1 MRLRKRW
8 GRAERHAGCARRSP
22 AEATEDA
29 GSIPATSTPWTAC
42 ARGEHSPFGVSDD
55 VGGAEPPH
63 TPHGATGSPTS
74 TVACGFLGMPGHRVA
89 GRRTNL
95 TFVLGALPVV
105 PGHDRGRGLGEPA
118 GQGWPVG
125 QSIRD
130 LHGLLS
136 AALAAALVRGQLAA
150 NPRRGMRLPRRD
162 HRDDETV
169 FLTLGECALL
179 LSEIP

>member
-74 TVACGFLGMPGHRVA
+74 SVASPSSVRRYTSSPTSTVAL
-89 GRRTNL
+89 
-95 TFVLGALPVV
+95 
-105 PGHDRGRGLGEPA
+105 
-118 GQGWPVG
+118 
-125 QSIRD
+125 
-130 LHGLLS
+130 
-136 AALAAALVRGQLAA
+136 
-150 NPRRGMRLPRRD
+150 RLPRYAR
-162 HRDDETV
+162 HGVTCQHGRLWLPRYAGAPRRRPAYQPHLRARRAAGRPWT
-169 FLTLGECALL
+169 
-179 LSEIP
+179 